1 MELYSCDTM
10 VALGNSTASGNV
22 IFAKNSDRP
31 VTEAQP
37 LVNIPAA
44 EYDVGEMVQCTYIR
58 IPQVSHTYRVLG
70 SKPYWIWG
78 FEHGM
83 NIRLRLGMKLSGAR
97 NRKKQKTV
105 FWEWICSDWGL
116 NEEKQRMRLCM

>member
-10 VALGNSTASGNV
+10 VALGNSTASGNL

-31 VTEAQP
+31 VAEAQP
-37 LVNIPAA
+37 LVIIPAMNH
-44 EYDVGEMVQCTYIR
+44 EEGEDVQCTYIR
-58 IPQVSHTYRVLG
+58 IPQVAQTNRIMG

-83 NIRLRLGMKLSGAR
+83 NEHNVVIGNEAVWAREPEEMENGLLGMDLLRLALERANTK
-97 NRKKQKTV
+97 
-105 FWEWICSDWGL
+105 
-116 NEEKQRMRLCM
+116 

>member
-10 VALGNSTASGNV
+10 VALGNSTKSGNT

-37 LVNIPAA
+37 LVVIPA
-44 EYDVGEMVQCTYIR
+44 EEHKEGEMVRCTYIE
-58 IPQVSHTYRVLG
+58 IPQAAHTYRVIG

-83 NIRLRLGMKLSGAR
+83 NEHNVAIGNEA
-97 NRKKQKTV
+97 V
-105 FWEWICSDWGL
+105 WEIG
-116 NEEKQRMRLCM
+116 RAHV